1 MDAHRLW
8 LIGIAFVAMS
18 MFDWVHAE
26 FNLQGPHPVYTADGS
41 SATETLEVT
50 EQRVKF
56 KVEKQGTNTG
66 SEMEMTL
73 GGCKFVVGYQTTG
86 ERVYLG
92 GGGSVP
98 SASSVTATASGSSI
112 TYGGQTATC
121 DGDIKLE
128 EVGGKFTVVVGFE
141 YPKTGYPPFKF
152 TFDNAVKFTP
162 KEEKTALGAGS
173 IVGIVGGAIG
183 GVLILGVAAV
193 GCCLNK
199 PDQCF
204 KWNIQK
210 QKRMKAMGV
219 DVKKLKKQ
227 KRKKGVKG
235 VGDDPDMKTAIEK
248 GHVKGVKENEKLKG
262 LNLNEAQA
270 VLAHNDNEHQVGPQN
285 GQQKVKGPN
294 EGTK

>member
-1 MDAHRLW
+1 
-8 LIGIAFVAMS
+8 MS

-193 GCCLNK
+193 GLTWCFCWCKCKFKAIDPLTALFSGCCLNK

-227 KRKKGVKG
+227 KTQEGSEGSRGR
-235 VGDDPDMKTAIEK
+235 P
-248 GHVKGVKENEKLKG
+248 GHEDGN
-262 LNLNEAQA
+262 
-270 VLAHNDNEHQVGPQN
+270 
-285 GQQKVKGPN
+285 
-294 EGTK
+294 